1 MEKTAYLKISNE
13 QDRVTVAAVLLRNGY
28 SVAIARKKKAGKQ
41 SEYYVQATLE
51 NVLVPEDEEE

>member
-28 SVAIARKKKAGKQ
+28 SVAIARKKKTGKQ

-51 NVLVPEDEEE
+51 NVLVPEDEE